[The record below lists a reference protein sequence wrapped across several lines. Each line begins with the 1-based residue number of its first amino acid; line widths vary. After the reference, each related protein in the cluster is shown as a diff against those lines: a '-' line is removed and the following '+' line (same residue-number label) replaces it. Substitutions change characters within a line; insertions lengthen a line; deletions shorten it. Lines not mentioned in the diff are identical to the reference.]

1 MNDLLAGHRMDILPF
16 LSILWTGFWRIRRF
30 CGHKMEKHREIFILC
45 PGELLFFNGL
55 FHFTEIIA
63 VSEIEPVAGM
73 DLKDCY
79 DILGVVIHMASYL
92 ILFYFV

>member
-1 MNDLLAGHRMDILPF
+1 MKIQPF
-16 LSILWTGFWRIRRF
+16 LSILCPGFGRIRGF
-30 CGHKMEKHREIFILC
+30 CGHRMEKHREIFILC

-73 DLKDCY
+73 NLKDRY
-79 DILGVVIHMASYL
+79 EILRVVIHMASYL
-92 ILFYFV
+92 IPFNFV